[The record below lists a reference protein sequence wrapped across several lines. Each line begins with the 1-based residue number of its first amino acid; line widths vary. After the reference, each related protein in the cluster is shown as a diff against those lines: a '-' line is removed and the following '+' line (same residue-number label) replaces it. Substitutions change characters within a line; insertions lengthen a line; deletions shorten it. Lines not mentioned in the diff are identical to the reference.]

1 MKGTLPN
8 RARLG
13 VFEFD
18 LKAGELQRDGQ
29 TILLQEQPAQV
40 LRMLIAGGGEL
51 VTREEIQK
59 KLWPNDT
66 VVEFDHGINTAIQK
80 LRQSLGDSAENPSY
94 IQTVARRGYRLL
106 VSVEW
111 VQTYADNNDPPNLSS
126 VGAPLAP
133 PSLIGRKVAHYRVL
147 EVIGG
152 GGMGLVY
159 KAEDLK
165 LGRRV
170 ALKFLP
176 EEVASD
182 AVALQ
187 RFEREAQTASS
198 LNHPNIC
205 TIHEIEEY
213 EGQPFIV
220 MELLEGETLRDR
232 LASSAT
238 KAVPLN
244 QLLDIAIQVC
254 DGLQAA
260 HQKGIIHRDI
270 KPANIFVTVQG
281 QAKILDFGLAKLMAA
296 GEKELTAGGQTQAGE
311 TQRGSSDS
319 QGFPAEDGLKG
330 HGFGG
335 AIQVP
340 TPGLN
345 GLIQPAEDPHLT
357 RTGSAMGTAGY
368 MSPEQVRG
376 EKLDA
381 RTDLFSFGLV
391 LYQMAT
397 GQRAFSG
404 ETAEIVH
411 DAILH
416 QPQIPVHD
424 LNSKLPPDLETIIN
438 KALQKDCQ
446 ARYQTAAEMCAD
458 LRRLLRDV
466 EPAIQKQRQYG
477 PVLLFLGAALAIAF
491 LAVGLGLR
499 WFKGQ
504 PIAPAKKLSE
514 RLLTHNPS
522 ENRLIYAA
530 ISPDGK
536 YLAYT
541 DPKGLHLS
549 VIETGEVHD
558 VPLPED
564 LRTHLWDVTWFP
576 DGEKLLFTADSDAEG
591 FMIWAISVLGG
602 APRKLRS
609 DGALPFPVVSPQGS
623 LIAFLSEHN
632 HEIWVMGANGEN
644 PHRVLTGK
652 NDTYPALAWSP
663 TGQRIAYI
671 RRAGSQA
678 GGNIETVSLDGG
690 PPSVVISDPQLTN
703 KDGPALLWARDG
715 RLIFSLEEGAGNNY
729 ANLWEITTD
738 PRTGKP
744 SEKATKVTSWDGLR
758 TYSGSVTRDA
768 KQLALVK
775 RHVRRD
781 VYVGE
786 LKDGGTRLA
795 SPTRLSVSE
804 SEDYPSGWTQDSKT
818 ILSWSNRS
826 GRNQILK
833 QGMEQDTAE
842 PLISGPDNEE
852 GAELSPD
859 GRWILYWSTV
869 PGEDSPTATKR
880 LMRLPALGGSPEQ
893 VLEAQMDDA
902 NFSCPIRPASSCV
915 LSKREQSRLIF
926 YALDPIQGRGKELAR
941 TTLRYQDDFRVSP
954 EGSRIAAVDEGQV
967 RILDLRNG
975 TERNLPLPQRW
986 HLWELSWAGDGN
998 ALFATGRSTTG
1009 YFIARIALDGKTRV
1023 LLDRGRNH
1031 ALEFPCA
1038 SPDGRYLAFT
1048 QLTFENNVWL
1058 LENF

>member
-1 MKGTLPN
+1 M
-8 RARLG
+8 
-13 VFEFD
+13 
-18 LKAGELQRDGQ
+18 
-29 TILLQEQPAQV
+29 
-40 LRMLIAGGGEL
+40 
-51 VTREEIQK
+51 
-59 KLWPNDT
+59 
-66 VVEFDHGINTAIQK
+66 
-80 LRQSLGDSAENPSY
+80 
-94 IQTVARRGYRLL
+94 
-106 VSVEW
+106 
-111 VQTYADNNDPPNLSS
+111 
-126 VGAPLAP
+126 
-133 PSLIGRKVAHYRVL
+133 
-147 EVIGG
+147 
-152 GGMGLVY
+152 
-159 KAEDLK
+159 
-165 LGRRV
+165 
-170 ALKFLP
+170 
-176 EEVASD
+176 
-182 AVALQ
+182 
-187 RFEREAQTASS
+187 
-198 LNHPNIC
+198 
-205 TIHEIEEY
+205 
-213 EGQPFIV
+213 
-220 MELLEGETLRDR
+220 
-232 LASSAT
+232 
-238 KAVPLN
+238 
-244 QLLDIAIQVC
+244 
-254 DGLQAA
+254 
-260 HQKGIIHRDI
+260 
-270 KPANIFVTVQG
+270 
-281 QAKILDFGLAKLMAA
+281 
-296 GEKELTAGGQTQAGE
+296 
-311 TQRGSSDS
+311 
-319 QGFPAEDGLKG
+319 
-330 HGFGG
+330 
-335 AIQVP
+335 
-340 TPGLN
+340 
-345 GLIQPAEDPHLT
+345 
-357 RTGSAMGTAGY
+357 
-368 MSPEQVRG
+368 
-376 EKLDA
+376 
-381 RTDLFSFGLV
+381 
-391 LYQMAT
+391 
-397 GQRAFSG
+397 
-404 ETAEIVH
+404 
-411 DAILH
+411 
-416 QPQIPVHD
+416 
-424 LNSKLPPDLETIIN
+424 
-438 KALQKDCQ
+438 
-446 ARYQTAAEMCAD
+446 
-458 LRRLLRDV
+458 
-466 EPAIQKQRQYG
+466 
-477 PVLLFLGAALAIAF
+477 
-491 LAVGLGLR
+491 
-499 WFKGQ
+499 
-504 PIAPAKKLSE
+504 
-514 RLLTHNPS
+514 THNPS

-541 DPKGLHLS
+541 DTKGLHLS

>member
-1 MKGTLPN
+1 MRETLPV
-8 RARLG
+8 RVRFGA
-13 VFEFD
+13 FELD
-18 LKAGELQRDGQ
+18 LKAGELCLVAGAEGEGRIVLQDQPFR
-29 TILLQEQPAQV
+29 LLV
-40 LRMLIAGGGEL
+40 MLIEREGE
-51 VTREEIQK
+51 VATREEIRKQF
-59 KLWPNDT
+59 WPNDT
-66 VVEFDHGINTAIQK
+66 IVEFDHSINAAIGK
-80 LRQSLGDSAENPSY
+80 LRKALGDSANEPKY
-94 IQTVARRGYRLL
+94 IETLGRRGYRLM
-106 VSVEW
+106 VPVEW
-111 VQTYADNNDPPNLSS
+111 IDADESS
-126 VGAPLAP
+126 IREEDSSKSDGAPLARTQVD
-133 PSLIGRKVAHYRVL
+133 SANLIGRKVSHYRVL

-176 EEVASD
+176 EELASD
-182 AVALQ
+182 PFALQ

-205 TIHEIEEY
+205 TIYEVEEHES
-213 EGQPFIV
+213 QPFIV

-232 LASSAT
+232 LAA
-238 KAVPLN
+238 AEGALPIEE
-244 QLLDIAIQVC
+244 LLDIGIQVS

-260 HQKGIIHRDI
+260 HERGIIHRDI
-270 KPANIFVTVQG
+270 KPANIFLTSKGVV
-281 QAKILDFGLAKLMAA
+281 KILDFGLAKLMEAPNENNDGSNGTPEGVPFQSLEVGDGAA
-296 GEKELTAGGQTQAGE
+296 EAAPLH
-311 TQRGSSDS
+311 
-319 QGFPAEDGLKG
+319 PA
-330 HGFGG
+330 
-335 AIQVP
+335 
-340 TPGLN
+340 TP
-345 GLIQPAEDPHLT
+345 ADATLT
-357 RTGSAMGTAGY
+357 RTGVAMGTAGY

-391 LYQMAT
+391 LYEMAT

-424 LNSKLPPDLETIIN
+424 LNSKLPPELETIIN
-438 KALQKDCQ
+438 KALEKDRER
-446 ARYQTAAEMCAD
+446 RYQSVAEMRDD
-458 LRRLLRDV
+458 LKGLQRGSESAEQKPRRYARILI
-466 EPAIQKQRQYG
+466 PW
-477 PVLLFLGAALAIAF
+477 GAALAIAL
-491 LAVGLGLR
+491 LALGWGLR

-514 RLLTHNPS
+514 RQLTHNPS

-549 VIETGEVHD
+549 VIKTGEVHD

-663 TGQRIAYI
+663 TGPRIAYI

-678 GGNIETVSLDGG
+678 GGNIETVSLEGG